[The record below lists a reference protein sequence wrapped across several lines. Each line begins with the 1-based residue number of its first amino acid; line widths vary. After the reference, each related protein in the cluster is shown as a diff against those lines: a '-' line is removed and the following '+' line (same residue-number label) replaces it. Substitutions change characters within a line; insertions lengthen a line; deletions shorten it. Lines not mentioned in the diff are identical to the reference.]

1 MSADA
6 PLQVAVRE
14 QRAPAGVAFDR
25 LLTWLDDGIDSH
37 GDTYLKM
44 HRLLVSY
51 FERRNRPAA
60 VDLADETLNRI
71 ARTLE
76 KDGAIATKPPI
87 RYCYTVARFVLLEDF
102 RRQHTQFPLRC
113 VSERNIATT
122 NVLPLDLE
130 EGHQIQQQRFECLE
144 RSLQKLHPDRRAL
157 VVEYYRDV
165 GQRKIVRRRE
175 MAKRLGVTMNALSI
189 RVSRIRSALETSVE
203 TCRKERQPS
212 A

>member
-6 PLQVAVRE
+6 LLQVAVRE
-14 QRAPAGVAFDR
+14 PRAPAGVAFDR
-25 LLTWLDDGIDSH
+25 LLKWLDDGIDSH

-71 ARTLE
+71 ATTLE
-76 KDGAIATKPPI
+76 KDGAIATKPPL
-87 RYCYTVARFVLLEDF
+87 RYCYTIARFVLLEDF

-113 VSERNIATT
+113 VSECNIATT
-122 NVLPLDLE
+122 NALRLELD
-130 EGHQIQQQRFECLE
+130 EGHEIQQQRFECLE

-157 VVEYYRDV
+157 VIEYYRDA
-165 GQRKIVRRRE
+165 GRQKIVRRRD
-175 MAKRLGVTMNALSI
+175 MAKRLGVSMNALSI
-189 RVSRIRSALETSVE
+189 RVRRIRSALEASVE